1 MTRHFFIIEEND
13 EGTRLDSY
21 LSALFPDVSRS
32 KIQGLIKSG
41 KVCVQKTEKKPSY
54 CLRQG
59 DKVEIEIF
67 TEQEKIII
75 PAQDIELDIV
85 YEDENMLVVNK
96 PSGMLT
102 HPTLKERENTLV
114 NALLYKYGENLSDIN
129 GELRRGI
136 LHRLDRNTSGLLMVA
151 KNNEAHEFLA
161 EQFSGKTE
169 SLKSSSLKQASGKI
183 ASHFIIKKYLA
194 VVKGNIKE
202 DFGVIN
208 FPIGRHPKSPE
219 KMAVVDGAKPSIT
232 EFKVIERFR
241 EATYLELDLKTGRTH
256 QIRVHLS
263 HIKHPIVN
271 DTIYGGGG
279 FKIKTQEQ
287 VLQSYKL
294 SFTKPF
300 SNDIIELEIDPDEKI
315 QKVLK
320 WLRVNSERGV

>member
-1 MTRHFFIIEEND
+1 MTRHFFITEEND

-21 LSALFPDVSRS
+21 LSALLPDISRS
-32 KIQGLIKSG
+32 KIQSLIRSG
-41 KVCVQKTEKKPSY
+41 NVCVQGMEKKPSY
-54 CLRQG
+54 CLKQG

-67 TEQEKIII
+67 ESEEKIII
-75 PAQDIELDIV
+75 PPQNIELDII

-102 HPTLKERENTLV
+102 HPTVKERENTLV
-114 NALLYKYGENLSDIN
+114 NALLYKYGEGLSDIN

-161 EQFSGKTE
+161 NQIKNRT
-169 SLKSSSLKQASGKI
+169 AV
-183 ASHFIIKKYLA
+183 KKYLA
-194 VVKGNIKE
+194 VVKGNFKE
-202 DFGVIN
+202 DFGTLD
-208 FPIGRHPKSPE
+208 FPIGRHPKFPE
-219 KMAVVDGAKPSIT
+219 KMSVIEGAKPSVT
-232 EFKVIERFR
+232 AFKVIERFK

-271 DTIYGGGG
+271 DMLYGGGG

-300 SNDIIELEIDPDEKI
+300 SSDIIELEIGPDEKI

-320 WLRVNSERGV
+320 WLKVNSKR